1 MPMSS
6 HQTEATAAGTWLGR
20 LSLLL
25 LLAYP
30 IALHLGV
37 LNHRMQPALFILL
50 GLLLLFGLLMLTRGN
65 RYGWLLLTLAITTAV
80 WIYAYQAD
88 SASLLK
94 LPPVLI
100 NGILCLLFG
109 YTLLPGQR
117 PLISRFAEI
126 MHGHAL
132 DPLALRYTRAVT
144 LLWTGLFALM
154 ALESLLLGLLAEPRI
169 WSLFTNFINYLV
181 VLLVFFLEYQVRLRR
196 LSHLEHSGFTKFL
209 LALRRLD
216 WRRLW

>member
-1 MPMSS
+1 MPLSS
-6 HQTEATAAGTWLGR
+6 HRTGVTPAGTWLGR
-20 LSLLL
+20 LSLML

-30 IALHLGV
+30 FALHLGV

-50 GLLLLFGLLMLTRGN
+50 GLSILFGLLMLTRRN
-65 RYGWLLLTLAITTAV
+65 PYGWLILAMTITTAA
-80 WIYAYQAD
+80 WLYAYPTD
-88 SASLLK
+88 PASLLK

-100 NGILCLLFG
+100 NGMLCLLFG
-109 YTLLPGQR
+109 HTLLPGQR
-117 PLISRFAEI
+117 PLIGRFAEI

-132 DPLALRYTRAVT
+132 DALAQRYTRGVT
-144 LLWTGLFALM
+144 LLWTSLFALM
-154 ALESLLLGLLAEPRI
+154 TLESLLLGLLAEPQI

-181 VLLVFFLEYQVRLRR
+181 VLMVFFLEYRLRLRR
-196 LSHLEHSGFTKFL
+196 LPHLEHTGFAEFL